1 MLLKTFKLS
10 SCALLCSLMLSA
22 GVSAEPVSLLGL
34 WESPTV
40 ATDAGSYIYEPAP
53 KGGTLR
59 LGDLGAFDSFNPFS
73 PRGVKA
79 SHLSLT
85 YETLGESIGEE
96 EFVVRAKLA
105 ESFDLADDR
114 LSMIVKLRNEARFS
128 DGKPVTAADVVWS
141 FEHLIKDAS
150 PVYRN
155 HYHNVTGAEAI
166 DATTV
171 KFTFADA
178 KNRSLPL
185 IIAQLPVLPSH
196 WWKDKNLG
204 DPLKTPM
211 PGSGPYVYDNWT
223 MGAKLSLKR
232 NPDWWGAKLPE
243 NQGRYN
249 FDRIDVD
256 YFREYT
262 VMRQAFFSG
271 NLDFFSEIG
280 TKNWKMAYDVPPV
293 RDGRIK
299 REEVSYGGIWGMSG
313 VFMNTRK
320 PYLADIRVREALSLM
335 FNFERVNRTIF
346 FDSYRRIDSFWTG
359 SKTLSASDPM
369 TPEEETIL
377 RSLPGINPDDHLK
390 LPQRPNHKA
399 TATSRAVI
407 NRAIGLLGEAGW
419 TLKDGVMTNAK
430 GDGLRLN
437 LILPAQGMV
446 RLFTGWAQDMARI
459 GVEIQIQA
467 LDQVQF
473 VNRLRAFDYDLTM
486 SQLLQTTNPSNE
498 QRHYFSSRSA
508 DEPNMRNYAGIKSQ
522 AVDALIEKIVSPDSR
537 ESQIAHVRVLDRLLQ
552 NGYYVIPTG
561 YNQTNRVAWWQ
572 HIIVP
577 PHGKIPQGER
587 VDVFSWH
594 TAESDKRTVNE
605 P

>member
-1 MLLKTFKLS
+1 MTLIKTFKLS

-22 GVSAEPVSLLGL
+22 GASAEPVSLLGL
-34 WESPTV
+34 WESPTI
-40 ATDAGSYIYEPAP
+40 APDAGSYIYEPAP

-59 LGDLGAFDSFNPFS
+59 LGGMGAFDSFNPFS

-96 EFVVRAKLA
+96 EFIVRAKLA
-105 ESFDLADDR
+105 ESFDLSDDR
-114 LSMIVKLRNEARFS
+114 LSMIVKLRNEASFS

-185 IIAQLPVLPSH
+185 IIAQMPVLPAH

-204 DPLKTPM
+204 DPVKTPM
-211 PGSGPYVYDNWT
+211 PGSGPYVYESWD
-223 MGAKLSLKR
+223 MGAKLTLKR

-243 NQGRYN
+243 YQGRYN

-256 YFREYT
+256 YFREFT

-271 NLDFFSEIG
+271 NLDFFTEIG

-293 RDGRIK
+293 REGLIT
-299 REEVSYGGIWGMSG
+299 REEVAFGGIWGMSG

-320 PYLADIRVREALSLM
+320 PYLADIRVRQALSLM

-346 FDSYRRIDSFWTG
+346 FDSYRRIEGFWTG
-359 SKTLSASDPM
+359 SKTLSATDPIS
-369 TPEEETIL
+369 PEEEAIL
-377 RSLPGINPDDHLK
+377 RSLPGINPDDFLT
-390 LPQRPNHKA
+390 LPERPKHKA
-399 TATSRAVI
+399 TATSRSVI
-407 NRAIGLLGEAGW
+407 NRAIQLLGEAGW
-419 TLKDGVMTNAK
+419 TLKNGVMTNAE
-430 GDGLRLN
+430 GEALQLN
-437 LILPAQGMV
+437 LIMPSPGMV
-446 RLFTGWAQDMARI
+446 RLFTGWAQDMKRI
-459 GVEIQIQA
+459 GVDIQIQA
-467 LDQVQF
+467 LDQVQYI
-473 VNRLRAFDYDLTM
+473 NRVRSFDYDLTM
-486 SQLLQTTNPSNE
+486 SVLSQTNNPSNE
-498 QRHYFSSRSA
+498 QRHYFGSQAA
-508 DEPNMRNYAGIKSQ
+508 DEPNSRNYAGIKSE
-522 AVDALIEKIVSPDSR
+522 AVDALLKEIVSPESR
-537 ESQIAHVRVLDRLLQ
+537 ASQIAHVKVLDRILQ
-552 NGYYVIPTG
+552 NGYYVIPSW
-561 YNQTNRVAWWQ
+561 YNQTSRVAWWKDN
-572 HIIVP
+572 IVP
-577 PHGKIPQGER
+577 PRGKIPQGER

-594 TAESDKRTVNE
+594 KADGNVNR
-605 P
+605 